1 MLATISPSEINYE
14 ETVSTLRY
22 AASVK
27 RIKTL
32 ASQNLE
38 QEAGELI
45 EKLRAE
51 CDGLNEQLKNME
63 IQAEAMQAEHA
74 RELDQLERSK
84 PVKTVRDEKEVT
96 RLKGEL
102 AAMSKRAERYRSERD
117 GNKQALDSMEK
128 VSAIRT

>member
-1 MLATISPSEINYE
+1 MKFL
-14 ETVSTLRY
+14 LR
-22 AASVK
+22 
-27 RIKTL
+27 
-32 ASQNLE
+32 
-38 QEAGELI
+38 
-45 EKLRAE
+45 RAE
-51 CDGLNEQLKNME
+51 SPESPNVDSFGCFFFFRFFRPERVPLGSLLEGLRLWSSSSGDD
-63 IQAEAMQAEHA
+63 AYGDVVDEHA